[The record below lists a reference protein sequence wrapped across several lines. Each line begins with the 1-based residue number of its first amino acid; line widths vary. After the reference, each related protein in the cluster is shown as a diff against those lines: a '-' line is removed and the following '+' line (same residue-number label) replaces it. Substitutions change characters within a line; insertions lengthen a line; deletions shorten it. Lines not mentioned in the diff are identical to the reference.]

1 MLSDI
6 FLNEFYIYMNFL
18 EVFMRKFHDFQQ
30 VPFNAG
36 ERFFRMFS
44 EKRL

>member
-18 EVFMRKFHDFQQ
+18 EVFMGNFHDFQQ
-30 VPFNAG
+30 VPFNAR
-36 ERFFRMFS
+36 ERFFGMFS